1 MLGEYEFGIASLL
14 NKKEGDMV
22 NFQDSQIENFALD
35 VKSNKQCQDLIFTSS
50 LLQRLSVFCTKRL
63 FQTADGKSAES
74 RMGVSKAGQH
84 RS

>member
-50 LLQRLSVFCTKRL
+50 LLQRLPVFCTK
-63 FQTADGKSAES
+63 
-74 RMGVSKAGQH
+74 
-84 RS
+84 

>member
-35 VKSNKQCQDLIFTSS
+35 VKSNKQKLRSHVEPVKVQFGS
-50 LLQRLSVFCTKRL
+50 LSYK
-63 FQTADGKSAES
+63 
-74 RMGVSKAGQH
+74 
-84 RS
+84 

>member
-1 MLGEYEFGIASLL
+1 MRPHHGLIKDGTVLGEYEFGIASLL

-50 LLQRLSVFCTKRL
+50 LLQRLPVFCTK
-63 FQTADGKSAES
+63 
-74 RMGVSKAGQH
+74 
-84 RS
+84 